1 MVARKTR
8 GGQTID
14 MEALIAENESV
25 RAVGN
30 MMTNARGDQLNEK
43 GDVVKTAQQIAS
55 ESHVN
60 QTVQTNQSIKEM
72 GFTPEPGSKPQP
84 EMVVPTT
91 TTVEST
97 TTPPVE
103 QASEPVP
110 EPKKT
115 APKKAA
121 KPAPKPKKEEPKE
134 VPEDDWQEQEVELE
148 ISSPPK
154 EEWVEDPETGDFVP
168 ASELKKKE

>member
-14 MEALIAENESV
+14 MEAIIAENESI

-43 GDVVKTAQQIAS
+43 GVVVKTAQQIAS

-97 TTPPVE
+97 PPVE
-103 QASEPVP
+103 QAP
-110 EPKKT
+110 EPAPAPKKS

-121 KPAPKPKKEEPKE
+121 KPAPKKEEPKE
-134 VPEDDWQEQEVELE
+134 VLEDDWQKQEVELE
-148 ISSPPK
+148 ISSPEK

-168 ASELKKKE
+168 ASELKNKE